1 MRSET
6 GMKKKY
12 TIKNILLTT
21 LWVALG
27 GATIFLL
34 VAAVKTK
41 EAKRCKG
48 IEINIHGVSNNFFVD
63 KKDILNSITTMEETN
78 PAHGAPGVG
87 KTIGSFN
94 LKKMEQ
100 ELEKDVW
107 IKSAEMFFDNNE
119 TLQVTVQ
126 EREPVARVFTSTG
139 TTFYIDDELAILP
152 LSEKFSARLPVFTNF
167 PSDKKVLTKADSIL
181 LRDVKTISL
190 AIQKDSFSMAMI
202 DQVDITTQRLFE
214 MIPKIGNQ
222 LIVFG
227 DATDVDVKLGKLKI
241 FYKEIMVKAGWNNY
255 SVINVQYKNQVVAK
269 RKGAEDFTAD
279 SLRTLQIMKF
289 IAERAQQQAN
299 DSLQTIQPD
308 NNRNTVDSTMIQ
320 QSIQRDD
327 SDDGLPAVNE
337 MTKQPAVQNM
347 QPVLNNIKPAAVKKE
362 IKPILKPVQKTAP
375 ATKDAKQPKAVMQN
389 KNEYAPKP

>member
-1 MRSET
+1 MLA
-6 GMKKKY
+6 
-12 TIKNILLTT
+12 IF
-21 LWVALG
+21 WVALG

-63 KKDILNSITTMEETN
+63 KKDILNSITAMEETN
-78 PAHGAPGVG
+78 PVG

-94 LKKMEQ
+94 LRKMER

-107 IKSAEMFFDNNE
+107 IKSAELFFDNNE
-119 TLQVTVQ
+119 TLQVIVQ

-139 TTFYIDDELAILP
+139 TTFYIDEELAMLP

-167 PSDKKVLTKADSIL
+167 PSDKKVLTKADSSL
-181 LRDVKTISL
+181 LRGIKTISL
-190 AIQKDSFSMAMI
+190 AIQKDSFSMAI
-202 DQVDITTQRLFE
+202 IEQIDITAQRNFE

-227 DATDVDVKLGKLKI
+227 DATDADAKLGKLKV

-269 RKGAEDFTAD
+269 IKGAEDIAAD
-279 SLRTLQIMKF
+279 SLRTLQILQML
-289 IAERAQQQAN
+289 AERAQQQSE
-299 DSLQTIQPD
+299 DSLLNIQQVE
-308 NNRNTVDSTMIQ
+308 RNMADSTMIQ
-320 QSIQRDD
+320 QSIQRDEGYEPASQNELPQPNQND
-327 SDDGLPAVNE
+327 QPALNNNKPAV
-337 MTKQPAVQNM
+337 
-347 QPVLNNIKPAAVKKE
+347 VKKDM
-362 IKPILKPVQKTAP
+362 KPISKPVQKSAP
-375 ATKDAKQPKAVMQN
+375 ANKTAQQPKAVMQY
-389 KNEYAPKP
+389 E

>member
-1 MRSET
+1 
-6 GMKKKY
+6 
-12 TIKNILLTT
+12 
-21 LWVALG
+21 
-27 GATIFLL
+27 
-34 VAAVKTK
+34 
-41 EAKRCKG
+41 
-48 IEINIHGVSNNFFVD
+48 
-63 KKDILNSITTMEETN
+63 
-78 PAHGAPGVG
+78 
-87 KTIGSFN
+87 
-94 LKKMEQ
+94 
-100 ELEKDVW
+100 
-107 IKSAEMFFDNNE
+107 
-119 TLQVTVQ
+119 
-126 EREPVARVFTSTG
+126 
-139 TTFYIDDELAILP
+139 
-152 LSEKFSARLPVFTNF
+152 
-167 PSDKKVLTKADSIL
+167 
-181 LRDVKTISL
+181 
-190 AIQKDSFSMAMI
+190 MAMI
-202 DQVDITTQRLFE
+202 DQIDITTQRLFE

-327 SDDGLPAVNE
+327 SDDGLPAANE
-337 MTKQPAVQNM
+337 IAEQPAMQNM
-347 QPVLNNIKPAAVKKE
+347 QPVLNNIKPATVKKE

>member
-1 MRSET
+1 M
-6 GMKKKY
+6 
-12 TIKNILLTT
+12 LTT
-21 LWVALG
+21 FWVALG

-34 VAAVKTK
+34 VAAIKKK
-41 EAKRCKG
+41 EANRCKG

-63 KKDILNSITTMEETN
+63 KKDILNSITAMEETN
-78 PAHGAPGVG
+78 PVG

-100 ELEKDVW
+100 ALEKDVW
-107 IKSAEMFFDNNE
+107 IKSAELFFDNNE

-139 TTFYIDDELAILP
+139 TTFYIDDELAMLP

-167 PSDKKVLTKADSIL
+167 PSDKKVLTKADSSL
-181 LRDVKTISL
+181 LMGIKTISI

-202 DQVDITTQRLFE
+202 EQVDITTQRLFE

-227 DATDVDVKLGKLKI
+227 DATDADAKLAKLKL

-269 RKGAEDFTAD
+269 IKGAEDIVAD
-279 SLRTLQIMKF
+279 SLRTLQILQML
-289 IAERAQQQAN
+289 AERAQRQSE
-299 DSLQTIQPD
+299 DSLLNIQQD
-308 NNRNTVDSTMIQ
+308 MERNTADSTMIQ
-320 QSIQRDD
+320 QSIQRDEGYEPAAQNEL
-327 SDDGLPAVNE
+327 SQPTENNQPALNNAKPAV
-337 MTKQPAVQNM
+337 MAKV
-347 QPVLNNIKPAAVKKE
+347 
-362 IKPILKPVQKTAP
+362 IKPISKPVQQSAP
-375 ATKDAKQPKAVMQN
+375 ANKIVQQPKAVMQN
-389 KNEYAPKP
+389 KNGY